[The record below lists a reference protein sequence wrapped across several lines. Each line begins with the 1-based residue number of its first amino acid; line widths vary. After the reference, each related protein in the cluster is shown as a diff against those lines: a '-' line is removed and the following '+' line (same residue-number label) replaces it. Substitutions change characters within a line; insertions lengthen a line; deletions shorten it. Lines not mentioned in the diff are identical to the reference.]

1 MVPSPQRRRNTGAG
15 AINNPASLAATRAQ
29 SQQQQLRGPTGG
41 GQGGAPQQV
50 LLTVD
55 ECLASYPNELLYAL
69 LEMLNENFKDAK
81 IHQSEHIT
89 RLLELVQGQVDKGV
103 VHEIF
108 DKFLLQNR
116 I

>member
-15 AINNPASLAATRAQ
+15 AINNPASLAATRTQ
-29 SQQQQLRGPTGG
+29 SQQQQLRGPMGG

>member
-1 MVPSPQRRRNTGAG
+1 MP
-15 AINNPASLAATRAQ
+15 
-29 SQQQQLRGPTGG
+29 
-41 GQGGAPQQV
+41 
-50 LLTVD
+50 
-55 ECLASYPNELLYAL
+55 YKKK
-69 LEMLNENFKDAK
+69 NFKDAK

-116 I
+116 IQFSQYLYKLNEKQKALEIERKNLQFKVQRVKLDMKRVEQSEQNQLQNQRK